1 MKGESRNVIKNLVG
15 IDTFR
20 RVSNLHPLDLYIGKD
35 LSAKPTLLLI
45 SNIEPPH
52 IFSSRLI
59 AINSGIRSDSRWAL
73 SFSLNDTKF
82 EDIFY
87 HFCDDIAESSVNV
100 INKDE
105 GTSFICNRYVK
116 WQELL
121 KKNASG
127 LLSFSEIKGLIG
139 ELLFLKKYLFKKYP
153 AKNALFSW
161 IGPSK
166 ADQDFVCSEYWYEIK
181 ASVSGAESIHISSIE
196 QLDTET
202 SGELVVVYLDKTSQS
217 DPNRITLNSLVDEIT
232 ENLPSM
238 DERQILKDI
247 LIEQGYIRRDEY
259 DEYVFKYA
267 GLVRYAVTSE
277 FPALRRDKIPEPVIN
292 ATYTISL
299 SSISKYIMEE

>member
-1 MKGESRNVIKNLVG
+1 MRGDSKNVITNMVG

-45 SNIEPPH
+45 SHIEPPH
-52 IFSSRLI
+52 IYSSRLI
-59 AINSGIRSDSRWAL
+59 AIHSGIRSDGRWAL
-73 SFSLNDTKF
+73 SFSLNDIKF

-87 HFCDDIAESSVNV
+87 HFCDDIVESSANV

-105 GTSFICNRYVK
+105 GTSFICNRYTK

-121 KKNASG
+121 KRNASG
-127 LLSFSEIKGLIG
+127 LLSFSEIKGLLG
-139 ELLFLKKYLFKKYP
+139 ELLFLQKYLLKKYS
-153 AKNALFSW
+153 AKNALLSW

-166 ADQDFVCSEYWYEIK
+166 ADQDFVCPECWYEIK
-181 ASVSGAESIHISSIE
+181 ASVSGAESVHISSIE

-202 SGELVVVYLDKTSQS
+202 AGELVVVYLDKTSQS

-238 DERQILKDI
+238 DARQILKDI

-259 DEYVFKYA
+259 NEYVFKYA
-267 GLVRYAVTSE
+267 GLARYAVTSD
-277 FPALRRDKIPEPVIN
+277 FPALRRNKIPEPVIN